1 MIEWFYFPQSLEPHS
16 LAREVVA
23 AFENVASEIESPINT
38 LDSNG
43 VLLKVRPGLEALGFT
58 VETGKKKAEKITVP
72 VLFGRNGRIEKSF
85 DADAYHVQGK
95 FVLEV
100 EAGRAVSNNQFLK
113 DLFQACLMV
122 DVDYLGIA
130 VRNVYEAGSATG
142 KDFETVVRF
151 FETLQASRRLQL
163 PLKGVLVIGY

>member
-1 MIEWFYFPQSLEPHS
+1 MTEWIFFPQSLEPS
-16 LAREVVA
+16 DLARRVVG
-23 AFENVASEIESPINT
+23 AFEQFESEISSPKNT

-43 VLLKVRPGLEALGFT
+43 VLLKVRPELEALGFS
-58 VETGKKKAEKITVP
+58 VEIGKKRAEKITVP
-72 VLFGRNGRIEKSF
+72 VLFGRNGKTAKSF
-85 DADAYHVQGK
+85 DADAYHIEGK

-130 VRNVYEAGSATG
+130 VRRVYEAGNASG
-142 KDFETVVRF
+142 KDFETVVTF
-151 FETLQASRRLQL
+151 FETLYASRRLQL
-163 PLKGVLVIGY
+163 PLKGILIIGY